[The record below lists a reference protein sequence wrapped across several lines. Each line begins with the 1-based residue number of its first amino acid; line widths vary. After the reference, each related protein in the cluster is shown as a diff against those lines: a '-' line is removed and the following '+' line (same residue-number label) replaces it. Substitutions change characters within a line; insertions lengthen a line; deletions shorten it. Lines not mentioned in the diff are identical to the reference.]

1 MEVFGMGCLFSLHA
15 WGRQAF
21 MNDFQGLL
29 SMNLKIGIFMQTYFL
44 YEIENKMIMDP
55 VSFIKKDYTT
65 IFTRALY

>member
-1 MEVFGMGCLFSLHA
+1 MGCLFSLHT

-44 YEIENKMIMDP
+44 YKIENK
-55 VSFIKKDYTT
+55 
-65 IFTRALY
+65 

>member
-1 MEVFGMGCLFSLHA
+1 
-15 WGRQAF
+15 